1 MRRAGDLLLFWMDN
15 MREYF
20 LFVFYFPAD
29 RNESFYDID
38 RIMFHIPFLTPLFLS
53 DCKTVCEND
62 CICEI
67 ILNEKQK

>member
-1 MRRAGDLLLFWMDN
+1 MRRAGDLLLFWMNN

-38 RIMFHIPFLTPLFLS
+38 RIMFHILFFNPAFLVGL
-53 DCKTVCEND
+53 
-62 CICEI
+62 
-67 ILNEKQK
+67 